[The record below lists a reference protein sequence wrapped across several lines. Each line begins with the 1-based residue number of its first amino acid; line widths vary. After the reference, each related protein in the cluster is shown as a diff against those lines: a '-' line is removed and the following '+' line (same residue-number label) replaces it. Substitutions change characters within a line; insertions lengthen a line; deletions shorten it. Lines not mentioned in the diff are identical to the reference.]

1 MPSHAAFALAA
12 AIASFPLLAGCVG
25 ARKPADFVGTWTG
38 EAWCINANGDPHVEQ
53 VLVIEVADQG
63 HIRGSIGWRSLDG
76 DHGHD
81 HEGSVVLS
89 HEEKVIGLA
98 SLRDGTI
105 ALVEMA
111 ENGTLLGRLMP
122 DGSLELLR
130 TQPGEKPVVTFAILS
145 RTDPKP

>member
-1 MPSHAAFALAA
+1 MLARI
-12 AIASFPLLAGCVG
+12 AIAITSISLLAGCLG
-25 ARKPADFVGTWTG
+25 PRKPADFTGTWIG
-38 EAWCINANGDPHVEQ
+38 EASCINANGDPHVEQ
-53 VLVIEVADQG
+53 VLLIEVADQG

-81 HEGSVVLS
+81 HDGNVVLS

-105 ALVEMA
+105 ALVEMD

-122 DGSLELLR
+122 DGRLELLR

-145 RTDPKP
+145 RSEPAR